1 MLVSVSW
8 NTFVNPSVRLSILFN
23 LSPPPC
29 ILFQKDLILAYSLK
43 KVFFFRQVFFKD
55 LPYEEV
61 DEDIVTEENE
71 DLDENTMAGN
81 YNHQHHQEKPED
93 EQAINDGLGHNPIP
107 ILNTFALVF
116 TTN

>member
-1 MLVSVSW
+1 M
-8 NTFVNPSVRLSILFN
+8 
-23 LSPPPC
+23 
-29 ILFQKDLILAYSLK
+29 
-43 KVFFFRQVFFKD
+43 
-55 LPYEEV
+55 
-61 DEDIVTEENE
+61 TEENE

-93 EQAINDGLGHNPIP
+93 EQAMNDGRGHNPIP